1 MSTLSLSTMS
11 NVSSGTQQYLPEPAV
26 SGYGVFREALGLA
39 SDIGEVALGAVGA
52 ASGASIGGDF
62 QSLLN
67 LQMQAFEEMQMLT
80 MVSNI
85 ERSKHDTKMAA
96 IRNIRA

>member
-1 MSTLSLSTMS
+1 MSTLSLSAMS
-11 NVSSGTQQYLPEPAV
+11 NVSTGTQQYLPEPATD
-26 SGYGVFREALGLA
+26 GYGVFREAMGLA

>member
-1 MSTLSLSTMS
+1 MSTLSL
-11 NVSSGTQQYLPEPAV
+11 NALSSATSSAKQYLPEPAT
-26 SGYGVFREALGLA
+26 SGYGVFRDAVGLVG
-39 SDIGEVALGAVGA
+39 DIGSAALNATVGTTVGA
-52 ASGASIGGDF
+52 GGDF
-62 QSLLN
+62 QSLLDA
-67 LQMQAFEEMQMLT
+67 QIKAFEEMQVLT